1 MLLFATDQPSSAG
14 PHRDWDTIESAKLI
28 ESLLPTLF
36 GDQLETIMT
45 VPVQFNA
52 SEHDRA
58 YDFIGTTLDRE
69 VQRDASSVFASI
81 KGGIPAMNAALR
93 ERIVQR
99 FGPHA
104 LLIEIDEPPEG
115 ERWTGNEG
123 SARIINSWPFRRDGV
138 LRLLENLLTRYD
150 YGGALRLIELEGIQA
165 SEAKVFLQH
174 ALARIN
180 LDFKGASA
188 CLKGMAGTPHQW
200 KILAEDAW
208 GLQRLA
214 DLTCTAQ
221 TALERED
228 YAGFLSRVA
237 TFCENCRRLLC
248 WILTG
253 IKAESGGLAFSE
265 VAKVD
270 RFLADYLVLRKLTR
284 LNKEPARPVWR
295 VDRDFFS
302 AAIEWGVSHKHT
314 AEKPSVDK
322 IRQDLGKLRGLERL
336 RNDVE
341 HLMQGVSRDDIEAEL
356 PDALHVFAPL
366 TEEILKTIAGVQRI
380 ATGTNPPAIRKI
392 YDEINDT
399 VRTAVLKWSPELTFE
414 KGT

>member
-1 MLLFATDQPSSAG
+1 MNVFLANVGNRDVALDVGDWFLTFSKGREGTDLAKHLGCGEGTRNLALQIRNNLAKYSESLRLPILGPALQAALRYAQHIHLVLLFATDQPSSAG

-123 SARIINSWPFRRDGV
+123 RARIINSWPFRRDGV

-165 SEAKVFLQH
+165 SEAKVFL
-174 ALARIN
+174 
-180 LDFKGASA
+180 
-188 CLKGMAGTPHQW
+188 
-200 KILAEDAW
+200 
-208 GLQRLA
+208 
-214 DLTCTAQ
+214 
-221 TALERED
+221 
-228 YAGFLSRVA
+228 
-237 TFCENCRRLLC
+237 
-248 WILTG
+248 
-253 IKAESGGLAFSE
+253 
-265 VAKVD
+265 
-270 RFLADYLVLRKLTR
+270 
-284 LNKEPARPVWR
+284 
-295 VDRDFFS
+295 
-302 AAIEWGVSHKHT
+302 
-314 AEKPSVDK
+314 
-322 IRQDLGKLRGLERL
+322 
-336 RNDVE
+336 
-341 HLMQGVSRDDIEAEL
+341 
-356 PDALHVFAPL
+356 
-366 TEEILKTIAGVQRI
+366 
-380 ATGTNPPAIRKI
+380 
-392 YDEINDT
+392 
-399 VRTAVLKWSPELTFE
+399 
-414 KGT
+414 